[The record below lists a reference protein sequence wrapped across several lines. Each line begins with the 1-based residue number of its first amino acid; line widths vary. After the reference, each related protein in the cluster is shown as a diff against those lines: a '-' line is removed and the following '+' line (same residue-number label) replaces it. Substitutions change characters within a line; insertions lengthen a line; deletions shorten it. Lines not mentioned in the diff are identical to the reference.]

1 MSLVG
6 EMHMRKVDMED
17 LVANTIGHFNTLE
30 HSKEN
35 DKKLMLVFVRT

>member
-6 EMHMRKVDMED
+6 DMYMRKVDMED
-17 LVANTIGHFNTLE
+17 LEANTIGHFNTLE
-30 HSKEN
+30 QRKEN